1 MTTVSEFRDRL
12 SFNSSE
18 GMSALIPNMLEKDF
32 IIIMLLFVPKKK
44 KERKHPVKATE
55 GTIQSAVLMLAKKK
69 Y

>member
-44 KERKHPVKATE
+44 ERKHPVKATE

>member
-44 KERKHPVKATE
+44 REN
-55 GTIQSAVLMLAKKK
+55 IQWKQQREQSNLQF
-69 Y
+69 

>member
-44 KERKHPVKATE
+44 KKREN
-55 GTIQSAVLMLAKKK
+55 IQ
-69 Y
+69 